1 MPCILCPPLP
11 VADPVTPW
19 LFPSWPPAMPGKK
32 HARFSA
38 EARAQQA
45 LELARGVLAVIYIR
59 CAKQLEAARRSCW
72 AAGACNYLPDASK
85 AAILGFLVPAP
96 S

>member
-1 MPCILCPPLP
+1 MHLMPTASCRRS
-11 VADPVTPW
+11 VTPW
-19 LFPSWPPAMPGKK
+19 LFPSWPPAMPG
-32 HARFSA
+32 FLA
-38 EARAQQA
+38 EAQAQQA

-85 AAILGFLVPAP
+85 AAILGFLVPVP